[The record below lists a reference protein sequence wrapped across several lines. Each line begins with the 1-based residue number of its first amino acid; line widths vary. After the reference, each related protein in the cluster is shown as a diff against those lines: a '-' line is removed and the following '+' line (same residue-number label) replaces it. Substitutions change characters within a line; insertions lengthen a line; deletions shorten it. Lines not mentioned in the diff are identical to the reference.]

1 MLQATLQNAVRG
13 STVLQATL
21 HKAVR
26 GSTVFQATLHKA
38 VRGFVLSGTGR
49 VFYGIFT
56 GDLVALLSIENKQH
70 VHIRLRTSNVDM
82 INPGE

>member
-1 MLQATLQNAVRG
+1 M
-13 STVLQATL
+13 LQATL

-26 GSTVFQATLHKA
+26 GFMV
-38 VRGFVLSGTGR
+38 SGTGS
-49 VFYGIFT
+49 VLWNLFT

-70 VHIRLRTSNVDM
+70 VHILLKTSNVDT